1 MIVLAFFVSLYLLGS
16 NFVIGFLSNK
26 EGFLVRDQECFED
39 GVGVNAE
46 EQLLQNQRKLCL
58 VNQLSTAPGTQAHQR
73 RKTKADKSGIF
84 ASS

>member
-26 EGFLVRDQECFED
+26 EGFLVRDQECFKD

-84 ASS
+84 ATS